1 MESLYRTKRNQKRI
15 GLSAELMPVTAIGE
29 LNVDLLLTGLN
40 VFPQLGREV
49 LATDFEMV
57 LGSASAIFASG
68 LARLGHPINFYSKVG
83 DDAFGHFCRTALEKM
98 GISISNIV
106 ASKSSRSGVTVALSM
121 TSDRALATFLG
132 AIAELGYEDLPHNA
146 LDGSSHLHLTSYFL
160 QHRLRP
166 SFVRLFRDAHQRG
179 ITTSFDPNSDPSES
193 WSAEIWDVI
202 QETDILFVNEVEA
215 LSLSRQSTVQS
226 ALNHLSGK
234 ASCVV
239 IKLGAKG
246 AIGSADKE
254 IVSVPPF
261 RIFPVDTTGAGDSFA
276 AGFVHAHLL
285 GKDLRDCLIAG
296 SACGALSALKP
307 GGTAGQP
314 TQPELAAFIAQ
325 SLIGQS
331 GDTR

>member
-1 MESLYRTKRNQKRI
+1 METLYRTKRNIKRSDV
-15 GLSAELMPVTAIGE
+15 SADSMPVTAIGE

-40 VFPQLGREV
+40 AFPQLGREV

-68 LARLGHPINFYSKVG
+68 MARLGHPINFYSKVG
-83 DDAFGHFCRTALEKM
+83 DDDFGRFCCAALEKI
-98 GISISNIV
+98 GIPTSHIA
-106 ASKSSRSGVTVALSM
+106 ASKSSRTGVTVALST

-132 AIAELGYEDLPHNA
+132 AIAELAYEDLPGNA

-166 SFVRLFRDAHQRG
+166 SFVQLFRDARQRAM
-179 ITTSFDPNSDPSES
+179 TTSFDPNSDPSES
-193 WSAEIWDVI
+193 WRAEIWDVI

-215 LSLSRQSTVQS
+215 LSLSRQTTVQS
-226 ALNHLSGK
+226 ALNHLAEK
-234 ASCVV
+234 VPCVV

-246 AIGSADKE
+246 AMGSVDKE

-261 RIFPVDTTGAGDSFA
+261 PISPVDTTGAGDSFA

-285 GKDLRDCLIAG
+285 GKELRDCLITG

-314 TQPELAAFIAQ
+314 TQAELAAFIAQ
-325 SLIGQS
+325 S
-331 GDTR
+331 GDTK